1 MKRASLKSVKVS
13 VLASP
18 SQDVTDRL
26 LKSEGEVEPAT
37 VTPRVSIP
45 VKPRRARKTSPA
57 RPSSKPA
64 ASPVAIEAAVSDDA
78 VNRALTQTRLALEA
92 LTVARDSAEARYD
105 LGIRYRLDSLAHHLE
120 QVTQFVTAQTV

>member
-26 LKSEGEVEPAT
+26 LKSEGDVVLQPSPKPA
-37 VTPRVSIP
+37 
-45 VKPRRARKTSPA
+45 KPRRARKTSPA

-64 ASPVAIEAAVSDDA
+64 ASPVAIEAAVSDDS